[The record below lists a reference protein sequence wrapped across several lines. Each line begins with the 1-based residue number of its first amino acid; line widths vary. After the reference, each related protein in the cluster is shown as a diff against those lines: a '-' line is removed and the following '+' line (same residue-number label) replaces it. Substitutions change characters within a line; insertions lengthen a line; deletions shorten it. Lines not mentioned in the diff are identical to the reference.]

1 MTINFDDLRRANMKR
16 LPLFKDRLGDV
27 CHAASD
33 GSDWRPS
40 DWMTAIVGE
49 VGELAGEL
57 KKARRGDYGIAAK
70 ESMRY
75 DCVAFNTGLGAH
87 PEVTPD
93 EVKEKIKREAAD
105 IVIYLDI
112 LMSQFEIDL
121 GEAIAQKF
129 NEVSDRIGVDV
140 QLTGTLE

>member
-16 LPLFKDRLGDV
+16 LPLFKDRHGNV
-27 CHAASD
+27 CHAVSD

-40 DWMTAIVGE
+40 DWITAIVGE

-57 KKARRGDYGIAAK
+57 KKARRGDYGTD
-70 ESMRY
+70 SRLCMSYGPTDWDGYHPR
-75 DCVAFNTGLGAH
+75 NT
-87 PEVTPD
+87 PNDVT
-93 EVKEKIKREAAD
+93 EKIKREAAD